1 MNFHY
6 GITSVPHLKFI
17 CQRVVAVL
25 GGGEDA
31 VKLLIETCCAETQ
44 AGFYPDNTPERLGV
58 GVSQIDQ
65 IALDDIH
72 QEGEQR
78 HFDLIAQEFGYDIKK
93 TRLAYL
99 AFNPE
104 LAIIIA
110 RLVYK
115 RKPQAIPDTLC
126 GRADYWKEYYNT
138 AAGKGDSLHYLDNV
152 AEVLGEEWR

>member
-1 MNFHY
+1 MTFHY
-6 GITSVPHLKFI
+6 GVVSVSALKAT
-17 CQRVVAVL
+17 CKRVVDIL

-31 VKLLIETCCAETQ
+31 VNLLIETCCAETL
-44 AGFYPDNTPERLGV
+44 AGIYPDDTPERLGV
-58 GVSQIDQ
+58 GVTQIDQ

-78 HFDLIAQEFGYDIKK
+78 HFDLIAQHFGYDIRATK
-93 TRLAYL
+93 LQYL

-104 LAIIIA
+104 LAVIVA

-115 RKPQAIPDTLC
+115 RKPQPIPSTLC
-126 GRADYWKEYYNT
+126 GRAQYWKEFFNT
-138 AAGKGDSLHYLDNV
+138 SAGKGDYLHYLDNV

>member
-1 MNFHY
+1 MTFHY
-6 GITSVPHLKFI
+6 GVTSVSSLKVI
-17 CQRVVAVL
+17 CKRVVAVL
-25 GGGEDA
+25 GGGDDA
-31 VKLLIETCCAETQ
+31 VNLLIETCCAETL
-44 AGFYPDNTPERLGV
+44 AGLYPDNTPERLGV
-58 GVSQIDQ
+58 GVTQIDQ

-93 TRLAYL
+93 TRLSYL

-104 LAIIIA
+104 LAVIIA

-115 RKPQAIPDTLC
+115 RKPQAIPETLC
-126 GRADYWKEYYNT
+126 GRADYWKEFYNT
-138 AAGKGDSLHYLDNV
+138 AAGKGSCLHYFDNV